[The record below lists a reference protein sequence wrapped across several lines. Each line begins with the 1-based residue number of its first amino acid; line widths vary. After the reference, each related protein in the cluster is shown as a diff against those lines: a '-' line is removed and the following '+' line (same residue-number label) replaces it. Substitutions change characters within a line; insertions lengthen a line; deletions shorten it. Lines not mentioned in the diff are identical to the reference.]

1 MGLAITIIV
10 LLGLFLKYGT
20 GKKGR
25 VHLKECKRDSTC
37 TCYSDDSENKSN

>member
-1 MGLAITIIV
+1 MGLLIILIV

-25 VHLKECKRDSTC
+25 VYLKDCPRDSTC
-37 TCYSDDSENKSN
+37 TCYNDEEKSK